1 MINEDLARLDD
12 VNSATRMYL
21 DEKVVK
27 PAQKFCLFTRSI
39 LDEKVFKDLIEG
51 FELLIK
57 SAPAITDLTVA
68 NQQSIVSPTSL
79 KISRILFDAKVLLK
93 DFFSSMENQYF
104 HLLAVARNEI
114 PNFINLMR
122 EIV

>member
-1 MINEDLARLDD
+1 M
-12 VNSATRMYL
+12 
-21 DEKVVK
+21 
-27 PAQKFCLFTRSI
+27 
-39 LDEKVFKDLIEG
+39 
-51 FELLIK
+51 
-57 SAPAITDLTVA
+57 TVA

-114 PNFINLMR
+114 PNFISHKLNEGHCVKSTPHDKFDIAMHPYFLN
-122 EIV
+122 IKNINKVN